1 MLQRY
6 PVDLTLAEDGTI
18 VAQAVDL
25 PEALTFG
32 DTEAEALAT
41 VRDALHVALTGYL
54 EDRRDIPAPSRPKR
68 GQQSIA
74 LDPTTALKL
83 GIYRGMREHGMTQA
97 ALAEQLAI
105 DARQVRRIL
114 DLDHNTRL
122 DHLEAALAAVGKRLV
137 IDLVDRVA

>member
-83 GIYRGMREHGMTQA
+83 GIYRGMREHG
-97 ALAEQLAI
+97 
-105 DARQVRRIL
+105 IL
-114 DLDHNTRL
+114 Y
-122 DHLEAALAAVGKRLV
+122 
-137 IDLVDRVA
+137 